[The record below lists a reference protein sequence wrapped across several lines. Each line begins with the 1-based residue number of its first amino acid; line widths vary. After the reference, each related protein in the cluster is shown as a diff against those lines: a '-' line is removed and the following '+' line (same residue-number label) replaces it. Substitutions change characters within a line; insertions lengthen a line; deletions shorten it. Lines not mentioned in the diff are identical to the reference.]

1 MPGFELTMKLC
12 ETRTQTLHHGCYKKT
27 QISVQPSLRGPKLA
41 GLVLWDISSRND
53 AWATCVEL
61 LIWLVKANVVQPEG
75 LLTAG

>member
-53 AWATCVEL
+53 A
-61 LIWLVKANVVQPEG
+61 
-75 LLTAG
+75 